1 MMIISKI
8 PPFYRIILISI
19 FIYSCKK
26 DDLSENITYDQN
38 SESLEEYVYNV
49 NDLSDYI
56 YDQSKLHRFD
66 ILISQENLNLID
78 NDPTAEQYVDA
89 SFIFEDK
96 IVKDVGLR
104 YKGSIGAF
112 VGCLSGPNWSNPS
125 GYKTCPKLS
134 MKIKI
139 NYKNDKKFYDLKK
152 LQFHSQNLDPTKM
165 RERLGYYMFR
175 NFGIPAPRSNHAV
188 IYINGEFSG
197 LYANTEQIDGPFT
210 NKNFIN
216 KNGNLYKEVWPVND
230 QGQSNSID
238 YFISGLRTNEEIS
251 DVSRIK
257 KFSDELADKDY
268 SNSWN
273 VVQNY
278 IDKDIFLKTL
288 VVDRRIANDD
298 GFLHFY
304 LSENGQY
311 ENHNF
316 YWYEDP
322 ITNNFQIIPWDL
334 DNAFENL
341 IIDSNPVTP
350 IKDKWYEISNNCSG
364 FSYGIFNLMQ
374 KSAACDKII
383 GSFKDFTESYYQ
395 IDSIFT
401 ETLYN
406 TQKINMLIDSWS
418 NQIRSSV
425 IDAHKKHENHEPSE
439 QVWLSSLNN
448 FKNLIDL
455 SLKTN

>member
-8 PPFYRIILISI
+8 PPFYTIILISI

-38 SESLEEYVYNV
+38 SESFEEYVYNV
-49 NDLSDYI
+49 NDMSDYI

-66 ILISQENLNLID
+66 ILISQENLNQID

-96 IVKDVGLR
+96 IVKDVGVR

-112 VGCLSGPNWSNPS
+112 VGCLSGPNLSNPS

-188 IYINGEFSG
+188 IFINGEFSG

-311 ENHNF
+311 DNHNF

-322 ITNNFQIIPWDL
+322 ITDNFQIIPWDL

-341 IIDSNPVTP
+341 VIDSNPVTP

-406 TQKINMLIDSWS
+406 TQKINMLIDTWS

-425 IDAHKKHENHEPSE
+425 INAHKKYENNEPSE

>member
-8 PPFYRIILISI
+8 PPFYTIILISI

-96 IVKDVGLR
+96 IVKDVGVR

-188 IYINGEFSG
+188 IFINGEFSG

-238 YFISGLRTNEEIS
+238 YFISGLRTNEEIL

-322 ITNNFQIIPWDL
+322 ITDNFQIIPWDL

-341 IIDSNPVTP
+341 VVDSNPVTP

-406 TQKINMLIDSWS
+406 TQKINMLIDTWS

-425 IDAHKKHENHEPSE
+425 INAHKKYENNEPSE

>member
-8 PPFYRIILISI
+8 PPFYTIILISI

-26 DDLSENITYDQN
+26 DDLSENITYNQN

-96 IVKDVGLR
+96 IVKDVGVR

-188 IYINGEFSG
+188 IFINGEFSG

-238 YFISGLRTNEEIS
+238 YFISGLRTNEEIL

-278 IDKDIFLKTL
+278 IDKEIFLKTL

-322 ITNNFQIIPWDL
+322 ITDNFQIIPWDL

-341 IIDSNPVTP
+341 VIDSNPVTP

-425 IDAHKKHENHEPSE
+425 IDAHKKYENNEPSE

>member
-8 PPFYRIILISI
+8 PPFYTIILISI

-26 DDLSENITYDQN
+26 DNLSENIIYDQN
-38 SESLEEYVYNV
+38 TESLEEYVYNV

-96 IVKDVGLR
+96 IVKDVGVR

-112 VGCLSGPNWSNPS
+112 VGCLPGPNWSNPS

-188 IYINGEFSG
+188 IFINGEFSG

-238 YFISGLRTNEEIS
+238 YFISGLRTNEEIL

-341 IIDSNPVTP
+341 VIDSNPVTP

-383 GSFKDFTESYYQ
+383 GSFKNFTESYYQ

-425 IDAHKKHENHEPSE
+425 IDAHKKYENNEPSE

>member
-8 PPFYRIILISI
+8 PPFYTVILISI

-26 DDLSENITYDQN
+26 DDLSENITNNQN

-96 IVKDVGLR
+96 IVKDVGVR

-188 IYINGEFSG
+188 IFINGEFSG

-230 QGQSNSID
+230 EGQSNSID

-341 IIDSNPVTP
+341 VIDSNPVTP

-383 GSFKDFTESYYQ
+383 GSFKDYTESYYQ

-406 TQKINMLIDSWS
+406 TQKINMLIDTWS

-425 IDAHKKHENHEPSE
+425 INAHKKYENNEPSE

>member
-1 MMIISKI
+1 MIIYKI
-8 PPFYRIILISI
+8 PPFYTIILISI

-26 DDLSENITYDQN
+26 DDLSENIIYDQN
-38 SESLEEYVYNV
+38 TESLEEYVYNV

-96 IVKDVGLR
+96 IVKDIGVR

-188 IYINGEFSG
+188 IFINGEFSG
-197 LYANTEQIDGPFT
+197 LYANTVQIDGPFT

-238 YFISGLRTNEEIS
+238 YFISGLRTNEEIL

-341 IIDSNPVTP
+341 VIDSNPVTP

-406 TQKINMLIDSWS
+406 TQKINILIDTWS

-425 IDAHKKHENHEPSE
+425 IDAHKKYENNEPSE

>member
-1 MMIISKI
+1 MMIIFKI
-8 PPFYRIILISI
+8 SPFYTIILISI
-19 FIYSCKK
+19 FIYSCRKG
-26 DDLSENITYDQN
+26 DLSENITYDQN
-38 SESLEEYVYNV
+38 TESLEEYVYNV

-96 IVKDVGLR
+96 IVKDVGVR

-112 VGCLSGPNWSNPS
+112 VGCLSGTNWSNPS

-139 NYKNDKKFYDLKK
+139 NYKSDKKFYDLKK

-188 IYINGEFSG
+188 IFINGKFSG

-210 NKNFIN
+210 NKNFLN

-230 QGQSNSID
+230 KGQSNSID

-341 IIDSNPVTP
+341 VVDSNPVTP
-350 IKDKWYEISNNCSG
+350 IKDKWYEVTNNCSG
-364 FSYGIFNLMQ
+364 FSYGVFNLMQ

-395 IDSIFT
+395 IDSIFM

-406 TQKINMLIDSWS
+406 TQKINMLLDTWS

-425 IDAHKKHENHEPSE
+425 IDAHKKYENNEPSE

>member
-8 PPFYRIILISI
+8 PPFYTIILISI

>member
-8 PPFYRIILISI
+8 PPFYTIILISI

-26 DDLSENITYDQN
+26 DDLSENITYNQN

-49 NDLSDYI
+49 NDMSDYI

-96 IVKDVGLR
+96 IVKDVGVR

-188 IYINGEFSG
+188 IFINGEFSG

-238 YFISGLRTNEEIS
+238 YFISGLRTNEEIL

-341 IIDSNPVTP
+341 VIDSNPVTP

-383 GSFKDFTESYYQ
+383 GSFKNFTESYYQ

-406 TQKINMLIDSWS
+406 TQKINMLIDTWS

-425 IDAHKKHENHEPSE
+425 INAHKKYENNEPSE